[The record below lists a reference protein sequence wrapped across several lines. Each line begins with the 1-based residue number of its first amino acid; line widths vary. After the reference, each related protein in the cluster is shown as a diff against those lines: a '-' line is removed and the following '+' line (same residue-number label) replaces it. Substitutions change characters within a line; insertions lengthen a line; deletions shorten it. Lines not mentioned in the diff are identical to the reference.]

1 MKDQN
6 IRENYKWS
14 YLKASF
20 SSNLLLR
27 KAKIPPLQPPNPF
40 FCFLFFSR
48 KLLPAPLFPPS
59 ASMGSSTT
67 SWPTI
72 MLLVVFMQLGSMH
85 GEGSPHS
92 SRVLPAPPGGEIAFS
107 PCYKKSLKKLIVLG
121 FLKGGVQN
129 HLEWTNKKKTKT
141 TPFEALLLSHSN
153 T

>member
-27 KAKIPPLQPPNPF
+27 KAKIPPLQPLNPF

-85 GEGSPHS
+85 GEGSPHTS
-92 SRVLPAPPGGEIAFS
+92 QVLPAPPGGEIAFP
-107 PCYKKSLKKLIVLG
+107 PCYKKSLKKTNSPWFSERG
-121 FLKGGVQN
+121 STESYRMDQQKEDKN
-129 HLEWTNKKKTKT
+129 H
-141 TPFEALLLSHSN
+141 PI
-153 T
+153 